1 MTKVAKFILSESEAV
16 ALVDAIDEDDA
27 LAALS
32 LSRDE
37 IGDGRWQVLVYLS
50 GARDKAELTALKR
63 QATAVLG
70 KGAARFELETLPDI
84 NWVAK
89 SLEGLKPVAAG
100 RFLVHG
106 SHDRGRRKPN
116 AFNIEVEAGQAF
128 GTGHHGTTAGCLIAI
143 DRLARSRPIRR
154 ALDIGTG
161 SGVLAIAIAKA
172 AKAPVVA
179 SDIDPV
185 AVDVADENARLNGVA
200 RYIRTVTA
208 ANLAKRVFAAHGPYD
223 LIVANI
229 LAGPLMGLAPAIG
242 RAVAP
247 GGAIILSGLLP
258 GQRARIVAAYR
269 GQNLALVDAAILDG
283 WLTLT
288 FTRGA

>member
-1 MTKVAKFILSESEAV
+1 MTEVAKFFLSEVEAIS
-16 ALVDAIDEDDA
+16 LVDAMDEDET
-27 LAALS
+27 LSALS

-37 IGDGRWQVLVYLS
+37 IGDGRWQVLVYFS
-50 GARDKAELTALKR
+50 GDQDKAELAALKR
-63 QATAVLG
+63 QATSVLA
-70 KGAARFELETLPDI
+70 KGSAKFSLETLADI

-106 SHDRGRRKPN
+106 SHDRARRRSN
-116 AFNIEVEAGQAF
+116 AFNIEIEAGQAF

-185 AVDVADENARLNGVA
+185 AVDVAEENARLNGVA
-200 RYIRTVTA
+200 RFIRTVTA
-208 ANLAKRVFAAHGPYD
+208 ANLARRVFAAHGPYD

-247 GGAIILSGLLP
+247 GGTIILSGLLP
-258 GQRARIVAAYR
+258 GQRARIVAAYC
-269 GQNLALVDAAILDG
+269 GQNLALVDANILDG

-288 FTRGA
+288 FRA